1 MHKRLYSFL
10 NENNILF
17 CNQYGFRKNNSTTLA
32 LAKITELIKETI
44 DNKKIGCGVFIDL
57 RKAFDTVNHNIL
69 LTKLEHYGIRGI
81 AVNWFKSYLTNRKQY
96 VFLNGE
102 SSKLQQI
109 TCGVPQGSVLGPLLF
124 LLYIND
130 LPNVSKVLKF
140 YLFADDTNIFYEAD
154 SLIKLQQVINKELK
168 ELRTWLIVNRLSLN
182 IDKTNFIIFHPYNKP
197 INQNITIKLHKN
209 ALIEK
214 DHIKYL
220 GIMIDS
226 TLTWQTQIDKLSS
239 KISSVTGIL
248 YKIRPFIN
256 IKLMKT
262 LYYSL
267 VYPHLIYAIEIWGSA
282 DITYLNRIFI
292 LQKRII
298 RLITYSDKRQMD
310 YSLLP
315 SDPLFFRMEIHK
327 IFDLFKLK
335 ISKFIFNCLN
345 KTSPVNFH
353 SWFILTSYVHNHN
366 TRSKYIDIN
375 NSVTARTLFVPFART
390 THYGLKLIKVQG
402 PKIWNS
408 LPPIKRNNTVINS
421 FIKDL
426 KKFLIKT
433 YDII

>member
-1 MHKRLYSFL
+1 
-10 NENNILF
+10 
-17 CNQYGFRKNNSTTLA
+17 
-32 LAKITELIKETI
+32 
-44 DNKKIGCGVFIDL
+44 
-57 RKAFDTVNHNIL
+57 
-69 LTKLEHYGIRGI
+69 
-81 AVNWFKSYLTNRKQY
+81 
-96 VFLNGE
+96 
-102 SSKLQQI
+102 
-109 TCGVPQGSVLGPLLF
+109 
-124 LLYIND
+124 
-130 LPNVSKVLKF
+130 
-140 YLFADDTNIFYEAD
+140 
-154 SLIKLQQVINKELK
+154 
-168 ELRTWLIVNRLSLN
+168 
-182 IDKTNFIIFHPYNKP
+182 
-197 INQNITIKLHKN
+197 
-209 ALIEK
+209 
-214 DHIKYL
+214 
-220 GIMIDS
+220 
-226 TLTWQTQIDKLSS
+226 
-239 KISSVTGIL
+239 
-248 YKIRPFIN
+248 
-256 IKLMKT
+256 MKT

-402 PKIWNS
+402 PKVWNS
-408 LPPIKRNNTVINS
+408 LPPIIRNNTLINS